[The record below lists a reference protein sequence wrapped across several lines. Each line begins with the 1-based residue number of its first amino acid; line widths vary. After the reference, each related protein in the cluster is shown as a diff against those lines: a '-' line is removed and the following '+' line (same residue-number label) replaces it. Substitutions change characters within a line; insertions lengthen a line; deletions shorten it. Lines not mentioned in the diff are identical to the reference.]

1 MINVDISA
9 VFYNFFFILVSPL
22 GSVFITPSVNN
33 SFEEQSVTL
42 TCNARGGPNNGFQ
55 WNYTRT
61 RVIVGMDSDYTLN
74 TSVETAG
81 YYQCIVSNRAGSDD
95 NTATVNGKRERE
107 RGGEERERGEGE
119 RGGGGREERERRE
132 RESIDIT

>member
-1 MINVDISA
+1 M
-9 VFYNFFFILVSPL
+9 SPL

-95 NTATVNGKRERE
+95 NTATVNGKRER
-107 RGGEERERGEGE
+107 GKIEREREGE
-119 RGGGGREERERRE
+119 REERERRE
-132 RESIDIT
+132 REERERV

>member
-1 MINVDISA
+1 M
-9 VFYNFFFILVSPL
+9 SPL

-33 SFEEQSVTL
+33 LFEEQSVTL
-42 TCNARGGPNNGFQ
+42 TCNACGGPKNGFQ

-61 RVIVGMDSDYTLN
+61 GVIVGMDSDYTLT

-95 NTATVNGKRERE
+95 NTATVNGKRER
-107 RGGEERERGEGE
+107 GEERERGEGE
-119 RGGGGREERERRE
+119 RGGGREGGREERERKRE
-132 RESIDIT
+132 RV